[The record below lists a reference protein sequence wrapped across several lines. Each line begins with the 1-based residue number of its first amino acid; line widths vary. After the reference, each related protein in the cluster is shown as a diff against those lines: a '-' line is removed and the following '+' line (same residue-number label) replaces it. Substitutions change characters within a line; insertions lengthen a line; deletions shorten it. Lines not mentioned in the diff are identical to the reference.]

1 MPEPAR
7 KNAVQYAEEDL
18 GVHVV
23 WDEAQ
28 TRLEQ
33 HDEAKNTYLNCL
45 RQIRDL
51 KERMRTRETT
61 IVSDERGKFPDM
73 KVTPFR
79 DHIKAEFEADSALQE
94 YRDELAVIE
103 SDRDRAKADMDHH
116 SLGVQATVARM
127 SELAGLLHFYS
138 AAKAAATASK

>member
-1 MPEPAR
+1 MP

-28 TRLEQ
+28 TRLDQ
-33 HDEAKNTYLNCL
+33 HEECKNTYLAAL
-45 RQIRDL
+45 RSIRDL
-51 KERMRTRETT
+51 KEKMRSREMT
-61 IVSDERGKFPDM
+61 IVSDERGKFPEM

-79 DHIKAEFEADSALQE
+79 DHVKAEFEADAVLSD
-94 YRDELAVIE
+94 YRDELAVAE

-116 SLGVQATVARM
+116 SLGVQAATARM
-127 SELAGLLHFYS
+127 SELAGLLNYYS

>member
-1 MPEPAR
+1 MG
-7 KNAVQYAEEDL
+7 KNAVKYAEENL

-33 HDEAKNTYLNCL
+33 HDDAKNTYLTAL
-45 RQIRDL
+45 RSVRDV
-51 KERMRTRETT
+51 KEKMRAREMT

-79 DHIKAEFEADSALQE
+79 DHIKAEFEADVVLSAL
-94 YRDELAVIE
+94 RDELAGHE

-116 SLGVQATVARM
+116 SLGVQATTARM
-127 SELAGLLHFYS
+127 SELAGLLNFYS
-138 AAKAAATASK
+138 AAKAAETANK